1 MPDESARPRWTRIFK
16 PDARTEVEEE
26 LAFHLEERV
35 RANITR
41 GLDPEAARAAA
52 QQRLGDLQQIRSE
65 CTELLVAE
73 RRAEARRDWLKFSWL
88 DFKLGFR
95 MLVKYP
101 GLTIVGGITI
111 AFAIALGGVAFEYM
125 MQVTRP
131 ALGLPASDRIVALR
145 VWQTAPV
152 PMVEEQ
158 ALHDFL
164 VWRQELKSIQ
174 QLAAFRDTERNLT
187 GSDGAALPVK
197 AAEVTPTAFEVARTA
212 PLLGRPLQAGDAL
225 PGATPVMVISADAWR
240 TRMGAD
246 PDIVGRAVRLG
257 NDLRI
262 VVGVMPDGFAFPM
275 YHQVWYPLLLNPAGY
290 PARAGPAVKVFG
302 RLAAGASLESAQAE
316 LTALG
321 ARAAVQSPDSHQHLQ
336 PQILAFQKDMFDP
349 GPFVATLAINTF
361 MLAFLILLYGNVAL
375 LMFARA
381 ATRESEIVVR
391 NALGASRGRIL
402 TQLFSEALVLGGCAA
417 VIGLIFARFGVSWAI
432 AFLEGE
438 NDLPYWYRAT
448 LSPVTVLYVVG
459 LTLLA
464 AGVAGFVP
472 ALKVTRG
479 IGAHLRAIG
488 AGGGGLR
495 FGGVWT
501 GVIVAQVAFTVAFF
515 PLLLK
520 ISAGTFQ
527 ARAYDLGFPAQE
539 YLYVRLL
546 SDQVINTTS
555 YDELKRRLS
564 AEAGVKSVTFAEH
577 FPGTYH
583 ERPALEL
590 DGMPALTDDGLRP
603 RAQYGRVGLEFLEN
617 LGVTVQAGRGFHSGD
632 LQPDARV
639 VVVNESF
646 VRTHLGNRNA
656 LGRRLRFVG
665 GPGEQPGPWY
675 EIVGVVKDVAMWVD
689 PKLPDRAG
697 VYFPMQLANR
707 GWVRMAVHISGDPMT
722 FAPRLRTLASEVDP
736 GLRLEKIQSLEEYAH
751 GLLYAMSFWF
761 RILLVLGSIALALS
775 LVGIYSVMSFTVA
788 RRTREVGVRIALGAG
803 RKRIMTALFARAL
816 LQVGLGV
823 SVGVLVLQVVATR
836 FTAGHLFSINTTA
849 LLLGYG
855 VMMMAV
861 CMLACVVPARR
872 ALRIQPTE
880 ALRAES

>member
-1 MPDESARPRWTRIFK
+1 LHNESARRRWTRIFK
-16 PDARTEVEEE
+16 PDARTEIEEE
-26 LAFHLEERV
+26 LAFHLEARV
-35 RANITR
+35 RENIAR

-52 QQRLGDLQQIRSE
+52 LQRLGDLQDIRSE

-73 RRAEARRDWLKFSWL
+73 RRAEARRDLMKFSWL

-95 MLVKYP
+95 MLAKYP

-125 MQVTRP
+125 VQVTRP
-131 ALGLPASDRIVALR
+131 ALGLPAGDRIVALR
-145 VWQTAPV
+145 LWQTAPV
-152 PMVEEQ
+152 PEVEGQ

-164 VWRQELKSIQ
+164 VWRQDLKSIEH
-174 QLAAFRDTERNLT
+174 LAAFRDEERNLI
-187 GSDGAALPVK
+187 GSDDAALPVK
-197 AAEVTPTAFEVARTA
+197 AAEVTPTMFDVARTP
-212 PLLGRPLQAGDAL
+212 PLMGRPLQASDAA
-225 PGATPVMVISADAWR
+225 PGAPAVMVISASIWR

-246 PDIVGRAVRLG
+246 PNIIGRAVRLG
-257 NDLRI
+257 NDVRT

-275 YHQVWYPLLLNPAGY
+275 YHQVWFPLALNPAGY
-290 PARAGPAVKVFG
+290 AAREGPGVKVFG
-302 RLAAGASLESAQAE
+302 RLAPGATMESAQAE
-316 LTALG
+316 LSALG
-321 ARAAVQSPDSHQHLQ
+321 ARAAAQSPDSHQHLQ
-336 PQILAFQKDMFDP
+336 PQILPFQKAMFDP
-349 GPFVATLAINTF
+349 GPLVASLAINTF

-381 ATRESEIVVR
+381 ATRESEIIVR

-417 VIGLIFARFGVSWAI
+417 VIGLIVARFGVSWAI

-448 LSPVTVLYVVG
+448 LSPLTVLYVTG

-464 AGVAGFVP
+464 AVIAGFVP

-479 IGAHLRAIG
+479 LGARLRAIG
-488 AGGGGLR
+488 TGAGGLR

-501 GVIVAQVAFTVAFF
+501 AVIVAQVAFTVAFF

-520 ISAGTFQ
+520 VSAGTVQ
-527 ARAYDLGFPAQE
+527 AGAYDLGFPAQE
-539 YLYVRLL
+539 YLYVRLI
-546 SDQVINTTS
+546 SDQPTNTTS
-555 YDELKRRLS
+555 YEELRRRLS
-564 AEAGVKSVTFAEH
+564 TEPGVKSVTFAEH

-590 DGMPALTDDGLRP
+590 EGMPVVTDEGLRP
-603 RAQYGRVGLEFLEN
+603 RAQYGRVGLEFFQN
-617 LGVTVQAGRGFHSGD
+617 IGATVQAGRGFHSGD

-646 VRTHLGNRNA
+646 VRTHLGGRNA
-656 LGRRLRFVG
+656 LGRSIRFASR
-665 GPGEQPGPWY
+665 PGEPPAPWF
-675 EIVGVVKDVAMWVD
+675 EIIGVVKDVAMWAD

-697 VYFPMQLANR
+697 VYFPMQPANR
-707 GWVRMAVHISGDPMT
+707 PWVRLAVHTNGDPMA
-722 FAPRLRTLASEVDP
+722 FAPRLRALANEVDP
-736 GLRLEKIQSLEEYAH
+736 GLRLEKMGSLEEYAH

-761 RILLVLGSIALALS
+761 RILLVLGSIALVLS

-788 RRTREVGVRIALGAG
+788 RRTREIGVRVALGAG

-816 LQVGLGV
+816 RQVGLGV
-823 SVGVLVLQVVATR
+823 GIGVLVLQIIATR
-836 FTAGHLFSINTTA
+836 FSADGLFSINNAA
-849 LLLGYG
+849 LLIVYG
-855 VMMMAV
+855 VGMLGV

-880 ALRAES
+880 ALRAEA

>member
-1 MPDESARPRWTRIFK
+1 
-16 PDARTEVEEE
+16 
-26 LAFHLEERV
+26 
-35 RANITR
+35 
-41 GLDPEAARAAA
+41 
-52 QQRLGDLQQIRSE
+52 
-65 CTELLVAE
+65 
-73 RRAEARRDWLKFSWL
+73 
-88 DFKLGFR
+88 
-95 MLVKYP
+95 
-101 GLTIVGGITI
+101 
-111 AFAIALGGVAFEYM
+111 
-125 MQVTRP
+125 
-131 ALGLPASDRIVALR
+131 
-145 VWQTAPV
+145 
-152 PMVEEQ
+152 
-158 ALHDFL
+158 
-164 VWRQELKSIQ
+164 
-174 QLAAFRDTERNLT
+174 
-187 GSDGAALPVK
+187 
-197 AAEVTPTAFEVARTA
+197 
-212 PLLGRPLQAGDAL
+212 
-225 PGATPVMVISADAWR
+225 
-240 TRMGAD
+240 
-246 PDIVGRAVRLG
+246 
-257 NDLRI
+257 
-262 VVGVMPDGFAFPM
+262 
-275 YHQVWYPLLLNPAGY
+275 
-290 PARAGPAVKVFG
+290 
-302 RLAAGASLESAQAE
+302 
-316 LTALG
+316 
-321 ARAAVQSPDSHQHLQ
+321 
-336 PQILAFQKDMFDP
+336 
-349 GPFVATLAINTF
+349 

-603 RAQYGRVGLEFLEN
+603 RAQYGRVGLEFFEN
-617 LGVTVQAGRGFHSGD
+617 LGTSVQAGRGFHSGD

-639 VVVNESF
+639 AVVNESF
-646 VRTHLGNRNA
+646 VRAHLGNRNA
-656 LGRRLRFVG
+656 LGRRLRFAG
-665 GPGEQPGPWY
+665 KPGEQPGPWY
-675 EIVGVVKDVAMWVD
+675 EIVGVVADVAMWVD
-689 PKLPDRAG
+689 PRLPDRAG

-707 GWVRMAVHISGDPMT
+707 GWVRMAVHLSGDPMT

-736 GLRLEKIQSLEEYAH
+736 GLRLEKTQPLEEYAH

-761 RILLVLGSIALALS
+761 RILLVLGSIALVLS

-788 RRTREVGVRIALGAG
+788 RRTREIGVRIALGAG